1 MAMVSLT
8 YWHRPIKLIVDRN
21 PRKTGGNCPQSLL
34 PSGRVTSAVPPAPR
48 EQAAAAGRIIECE
61 NTPMGGAVT
70 RDHGRRD
77 SCGT

>member
-34 PSGRVTSAVPPAPR
+34 PSGRVTSAVPPAPPER
-48 EQAAAAGRIIECE
+48 AVAAGRTIACH
-61 NTPMGGAVT
+61 NTPNRGG
-70 RDHGRRD
+70 
-77 SCGT
+77 C